1 MRLIR
6 VVAALL
12 ARDGCVLIARRVSP
26 PAWAGWWEFP
36 GGKVEAGEADAAA
49 LERECLEEL
58 GARVRTG
65 TALVTVFHDEPDRR
79 IAISVYRAALT
90 HGEPVAKEHDALAW
104 VPIPELPTY
113 KLLPADV
120 VVLQALADAGD

>member
-1 MRLIR
+1 VRLIR
-6 VVAALL
+6 VVAALV
-12 ARDGCVLIARRVSP
+12 ARDGHVLIARRVSP

-58 GARVRTG
+58 GAQVHTG
-65 TALVTVFHDEPDRR
+65 APLVTVFHDEPDRR
-79 IAISVYRAALT
+79 IAISVYRATLT

-104 VPIPELPTY
+104 VPIAGLPTY
-113 KLLPADV
+113 NLLPADL